1 MKNFKNFNDV
11 VQYGYKNEL
20 TRLDF
25 HEADRH
31 LILDAVKAKSNLIT
45 NVMAV
50 SDERLELSKLVE
62 TEVDGVLVQK
72 LTTIQVNNVNSG
84 KRIIVQG
91 GERDFTE
98 INGKSIFTLKIE
110 DKATDIIESR
120 IITDLL
126 GSSTKFNDMA
136 NATIIDKIL
145 KCKEFFGDKEFV
157 IALGLKDYISLAEK
171 VKVLPIKIL
180 YVPKLNNEVIGFI
193 PQDFYINIVAGSV
206 DFHKNIMTGV
216 HTVAMSLLVLE
227 SYTDANSII
236 SF

>member
-31 LILDAVKAKSNLIT
+31 LILDAVKAKSNLIK

-50 SDERLELSKLVE
+50 SDERLELNKLVE
-62 TEVDGVLVQK
+62 TDVDGVLVQK

-91 GERDFTE
+91 GEHDYTE
-98 INGKSIFTLKIE
+98 INGKSIFTTKIE
-110 DKATDIIESR
+110 DTATDTIESR

-136 NATIIDKIL
+136 NATIVDKIL

-171 VKVLPIKIL
+171 VKVLPIKTI
-180 YVPKLNNEVIGFI
+180 YVPKLTDKVIGFI
-193 PQDFYINIVAGSV
+193 PQDFYINIVAGSI
-206 DFHKNIMTGV
+206 DYHKNITNGIC
-216 HTVAMSLLVLE
+216 TVAMSLLVLE
-227 SYTDANSII
+227 SYTDSNSIV